1 MKIIIMLIFGYYVM
15 KSSIKFLLFSF
26 IITHFNLNGANA
38 QEYIKPLNKNDTIIL
53 PAVIVDGDTIPYM
66 WLPTINIYTTRIFKS
81 KRQQIQYT
89 KLRRDVTKVWPYAKL
104 AGQMFD
110 KLDRELKMTNNK
122 RVQQALIDKT
132 EKEIM
137 DKFEAEL
144 KKLTVTQGRILIK
157 LIDRQTGNTSY
168 KVVQDLKG
176 KFSAFFWQSLARLFG
191 SNLKSHYDPYGEDAE
206 IEKIVIS
213 LE

>member
-1 MKIIIMLIFGYYVM
+1 MKLTPKILLIVLILTFYGL
-15 KSSIKFLLFSF
+15 KSV
-26 IITHFNLNGANA
+26 NA
-38 QEYIKPLNKNDTIIL
+38 QDVIKPIGKNDTIML
-53 PAVIVDGDTIPYM
+53 PAIIVDGDTIPYI

-81 KRQQIQYT
+81 KREQIKYT

-104 AGQMFD
+104 AGVMF
-110 KLDRELKMTNNK
+110 KQLEKELNMTNDK
-122 RVQQALIDKT
+122 RVQQALINKT

-137 DKFEAEL
+137 EKFEAEL

-157 LIDRQTGNTSY
+157 LIDRQTGNTSF

-176 KFSAFFWQSLARLFG
+176 KFSAFVWQSLARLFG
-191 SNLKSHYDPYGEDAE
+191 SNLKSHYDPLGEDAE
-206 IEKIVIS
+206 IEKIVVS

>member
-1 MKIIIMLIFGYYVM
+1 MLIFGYYLM
-15 KSSIKFLLFSF
+15 KCYSKFLL
-26 IITHFNLNGANA
+26 IVVITTFYNLKSVQA
-38 QEYIKPLNKNDTIIL
+38 QEVIKPIGKNDTIML
-53 PAVIVDGDTIPYM
+53 PAIIVDGDTIPYI

-81 KRQQIQYT
+81 KREQIKYT

-104 AGQMFD
+104 AGVMFNQLE
-110 KLDRELKMTNNK
+110 KELKMTNDK
-122 RVQQALIDKT
+122 RVQKALIDKT

-137 DKFEAEL
+137 EKFEAEL

-157 LIDRQTGNTSY
+157 LIDRQTGNTSF

-176 KFSAFFWQSLARLFG
+176 KFSAFVWQSLARLFG
-191 SNLKSHYDPYGEDAE
+191 SNLKSHYDPLGEDAE
-206 IEKIVIS
+206 IEKIVLS

>member
-1 MKIIIMLIFGYYVM
+1 MKY
-15 KSSIKFLLFSF
+15 SAKFLLFF
-26 IITHFNLNGANA
+26 IVTTLYLSKGVFA
-38 QEYIKPLNKNDTIIL
+38 QEYVKPLSKNDTIIL
-53 PAVIVDGDTIPYM
+53 PAIIVDGDTIPYM
-66 WLPTINIYTTRIFKS
+66 WLPTVNIYSTRIFKS

-104 AGQMFD
+104 AGQMFE
-110 KLDRELKMTNNK
+110 KLDRELKMTNDK

-137 DKFEAEL
+137 DKFEADL

>member
-1 MKIIIMLIFGYYVM
+1 MKY
-15 KSSIKFLLFSF
+15 SAKFLLFF
-26 IITHFNLNGANA
+26 IVTTLYLSKGVFA
-38 QEYIKPLNKNDTIIL
+38 QEYVKPLSKNDTIIL
-53 PAVIVDGDTIPYM
+53 PAIIVDGDTIPYM
-66 WLPTINIYTTRIFKS
+66 WLPTVNIYTTRIFKS

-104 AGQMFD
+104 AGQMFE
-110 KLDRELKMTNNK
+110 KLDRELKMTNDK

-137 DKFEAEL
+137 DKFEADL

>member
-1 MKIIIMLIFGYYVM
+1 M
-15 KSSIKFLLFSF
+15 KSSLKFLLITF
-26 IITHFNLNGANA
+26 IITFYFQKSAIA
-38 QEYIKPLNKNDTIIL
+38 QEYAKPLSKNDTIL
-53 PAVIVDGDTIPYM
+53 MPAIIVDGDTLPYM

-104 AGQMFD
+104 AGQMFA
-110 KLDRELKMTNNK
+110 KLEKELKMTNDK

-137 DKFEAEL
+137 EKFEADL

>member
-1 MKIIIMLIFGYYVM
+1 MLIFGYYLM
-15 KSSIKFLLFSF
+15 KLTPKILL
-26 IITHFNLNGANA
+26 IILITTFYGLKCVNA
-38 QEYIKPLNKNDTIIL
+38 QEVVKPIGKNDTIML
-53 PAVIVDGDTIPYM
+53 PAIIVDGDTIPYI

-81 KRQQIQYT
+81 KREQIKYT

-104 AGQMFD
+104 AGVMFNELE
-110 KLDRELKMTNNK
+110 KELKMTNDK
-122 RVQQALIDKT
+122 RVQQALINKT

-137 DKFEAEL
+137 EKFEAEL

-157 LIDRQTGNTSY
+157 LIDRQTGNTSF

-176 KFSAFFWQSLARLFG
+176 KFSAFVWQSLARLFG
-191 SNLKSHYDPYGEDAE
+191 SNLKSHYDPLGEDAE
-206 IEKIVIS
+206 IEKIVLS

>member
-1 MKIIIMLIFGYYVM
+1 MRPITKN
-15 KSSIKFLLFSF
+15 LLLL
-26 IITHFNLNGANA
+26 IITTLYLSKGVSA
-38 QEYIKPLNKNDTIIL
+38 QEYVKPLSKNDTIIL

-66 WLPTINIYTTRIFKS
+66 WLPTVNIYTTRIFKS

-104 AGQMFD
+104 AGQMFE
-110 KLDRELKMTNNK
+110 KLDKELKMTNDK

-137 DKFEAEL
+137 DKFEADL

>member
-1 MKIIIMLIFGYYVM
+1 MLIFGYYLM
-15 KSSIKFLLFSF
+15 KLTPKILLIVLILTFYGLKSVK
-26 IITHFNLNGANA
+26 A
-38 QEYIKPLNKNDTIIL
+38 QEVIKPIGKNDTIML
-53 PAVIVDGDTIPYM
+53 PAIIVDGDTIPYI

-81 KRQQIQYT
+81 KREQIKYT

-104 AGQMFD
+104 AGTMFNQLE
-110 KLDRELKMTNNK
+110 KELKMTNDK
-122 RVQQALIDKT
+122 RVQQALINKT

-137 DKFEAEL
+137 EKFEAEL

-157 LIDRQTGNTSY
+157 LIDRQTGNTSF

-176 KFSAFFWQSLARLFG
+176 KFSAFVWQSLARLFG
-191 SNLKSHYDPYGEDAE
+191 SNLKSHYDPLGEDAE
-206 IEKIVIS
+206 IEKIVVS

>member
-1 MKIIIMLIFGYYVM
+1 MLIFGYYVM

-26 IITHFNLNGANA
+26 IITHLNLNGANA

>member
-1 MKIIIMLIFGYYVM
+1 MKAPV
-15 KSSIKFLLFSF
+15 KFLLFLF
-26 IITHFNLNGANA
+26 ITTFYLQKGVNA
-38 QEYIKPLNKNDTIIL
+38 QEYVKPLSKNDTIIL

-104 AGQMFD
+104 AGQMFE
-110 KLDRELKMTNNK
+110 KLDRELKMTNDK

-137 DKFEAEL
+137 DKFEADL

>member
-1 MKIIIMLIFGYYVM
+1 MLIFGYYLM
-15 KSSIKFLLFSF
+15 KLTPKILLILLILTFYGLKSV
-26 IITHFNLNGANA
+26 NA
-38 QEYIKPLNKNDTIIL
+38 QEVIKPIGKNDTIML
-53 PAVIVDGDTIPYM
+53 PAIIVDGDTIPYI

-81 KRQQIQYT
+81 KREQIKYT

-104 AGQMFD
+104 AGVMFNQLE
-110 KLDRELKMTNNK
+110 KELKMTNDK
-122 RVQQALIDKT
+122 RVQQALINKT

-137 DKFEAEL
+137 EKFEAEL

-157 LIDRQTGNTSY
+157 LIDRQTGNTSF

-176 KFSAFFWQSLARLFG
+176 KFSAFVWQSLARLFG
-191 SNLKSHYDPYGEDAE
+191 SNLKSHYDPLGEDAE
-206 IEKIVIS
+206 IEKIVLS

>member
-1 MKIIIMLIFGYYVM
+1 MLIFGYYVM

>member
-1 MKIIIMLIFGYYVM
+1 MLIFVYYVM